1 MHTTPIYIKG
11 LAQIS
16 IQRPLCDDWMQ
27 NGVAHNEAY
36 VRADDPNFRDFLAP
50 LEARRMGRL
59 LKRAAVVAETALKE
73 GATTCP
79 DAIFSGTGLGCVEST
94 EKFLETLCREGEH
107 LLSPAHF
114 MQSTHNTISSLIAI
128 RTHCHGANTTFS
140 HKTFSFEQAL
150 HEAIMSLRLA
160 ECSNALVGG
169 YDEVTPSYYTLLRR
183 AGYVGHPQQVA
194 CSETAMAALIST
206 EREGAVARLDAF
218 QMGQATQ
225 EGESATRLKDYL
237 DNCGISPDDIDAVV
251 TGHNGVA
258 NNDARYAALCMA
270 CLPGIPQLPYNNCL
284 ERITP
289 FRRSLSMPPPGC
301 CNTAH
306 GRLACLAC
314 RPHARRNACSSLISQ
329 PMAAMP
335 LRCCQ
340 NDAYLSPTPKPN
352 L

>member
-1 MHTTPIYIKG
+1 MYQNHHMHTTPIYIKG

-50 LEARRMGRL
+50 LETRRMGRL

-94 EKFLETLCREGEH
+94 EKFLETLCREGEQ

-160 ECSNALVGG
+160 ECCNALVGG

-218 QMGQATQ
+218 QTGQATQ
-225 EGESATRLKDYL
+225 EGESATRLKDFL
-237 DNCGISPDDIDAVV
+237 DNCSISPDDIDAVV
-251 TGHNGVA
+251 TGHNGVTS
-258 NNDARYAALCMA
+258 NDAHYAALCMA
-270 CLPGIPQLPYNNCL
+270 CLPGIPQLPYKQLFGENYTVSALAFYAAARMLQHGVWPTCL
-284 ERITP
+284 SGLPATRPPQRLLIVN
-289 FRRSLSMPPPGC
+289 LSADGGFAF
-301 CNTAH
+301 TV
-306 GRLACLAC
+306 
-314 RPHARRNACSSLISQ
+314 
-329 PMAAMP
+329 
-335 LRCCQ
+335 
-340 NDAYLSPTPKPN
+340 LSK
-352 L
+352 

>member
-160 ECSNALVGG
+160 ECGNALVGG

-183 AGYVGHPQQVA
+183 AGYVGLPQQVA

-218 QMGQATQ
+218 QTGQATQ
-225 EGESATRLKDYL
+225 EGESATRLKGFL

-258 NNDARYAALCMA
+258 SNDARYAVLCMA
-270 CLPGIPQLPYNNCL
+270 CLPGIPQLPYKQLFGENYTVSALAFYAAARILQHGLWPTCL
-284 ERITP
+284 SGLPTTRPPQRLLIVN
-289 FRRSLSMPPPGC
+289 LSADGGYAF
-301 CNTAH
+301 TV
-306 GRLACLAC
+306 
-314 RPHARRNACSSLISQ
+314 
-329 PMAAMP
+329 
-335 LRCCQ
+335 
-340 NDAYLSPTPKPN
+340 LSE
-352 L
+352 

>member
-16 IQRPLCDDWMQ
+16 IQHPLCDDWMQ

-59 LKRAAVVAETALKE
+59 LKRAAVVAEMALKE
-73 GATTCP
+73 GATACP

-160 ECSNALVGG
+160 ECCNALVGG

-218 QMGQATQ
+218 QTGQATQ
-225 EGESATRLKDYL
+225 EGESATRLKDFL
-237 DNCGISPDDIDAVV
+237 DNCGISPDDLDAVV
-251 TGHNGVA
+251 TGHNGIA
-258 NNDARYAALCMA
+258 NNDTRYAALCMA
-270 CLPGIPQLPYNNCL
+270 CLPGIPQLPYKQLFGENYTVSALAFYAAARMLQHGAWPTCL
-284 ERITP
+284 SGLQATRPPQRLLIVN
-289 FRRSLSMPPPGC
+289 LSADGGYAF
-301 CNTAH
+301 TV
-306 GRLACLAC
+306 
-314 RPHARRNACSSLISQ
+314 
-329 PMAAMP
+329 
-335 LRCCQ
+335 
-340 NDAYLSPTPKPN
+340 LSK
-352 L
+352 

>member
-150 HEAIMSLRLA
+150 HEAIDVYKRQVLA
-160 ECSNALVGG
+160 SDG
-169 YDEVTPSYYTLLRR
+169 VTTNYT
-183 AGYVGHPQQVA
+183 
-194 CSETAMAALIST
+194 
-206 EREGAVARLDAF
+206 
-218 QMGQATQ
+218 
-225 EGESATRLKDYL
+225 
-237 DNCGISPDDIDAVV
+237 N
-251 TGHNGVA
+251 
-258 NNDARYAALCMA
+258 
-270 CLPGIPQLPYNNCL
+270 
-284 ERITP
+284 
-289 FRRSLSMPPPGC
+289 
-301 CNTAH
+301 
-306 GRLACLAC
+306 
-314 RPHARRNACSSLISQ
+314 
-329 PMAAMP
+329 
-335 LRCCQ
+335 
-340 NDAYLSPTPKPN
+340 
-352 L
+352 

>member
-73 GATTCP
+73 GATMCP
-79 DAIFSGTGLGCVEST
+79 NAIFSGTGLGCVEST

-160 ECSNALVGG
+160 ECCNALVGG

-206 EREGAVARLDAF
+206 EREGARCFSDGTGNAGRRERHAAEGF
-218 QMGQATQ
+218 SGQ
-225 EGESATRLKDYL
+225 
-237 DNCGISPDDIDAVV
+237 
-251 TGHNGVA
+251 
-258 NNDARYAALCMA
+258 
-270 CLPGIPQLPYNNCL
+270 
-284 ERITP
+284 
-289 FRRSLSMPPPGC
+289 
-301 CNTAH
+301 
-306 GRLACLAC
+306 
-314 RPHARRNACSSLISQ
+314 
-329 PMAAMP
+329 
-335 LRCCQ
+335 LRHF
-340 NDAYLSPTPKPN
+340 SR
-352 L
+352 

>member
-1 MHTTPIYIKG
+1 MYQNHHMHTTPIYIKG

-160 ECSNALVGG
+160 ECGNALVGG

-206 EREGAVARLDAF
+206 EREGAVAR
-218 QMGQATQ
+218 
-225 EGESATRLKDYL
+225 
-237 DNCGISPDDIDAVV
+237 
-251 TGHNGVA
+251 TGNAGRRKRH
-258 NNDARYAALCMA
+258 AAEEFSE
-270 CLPGIPQLPYNNCL
+270 QL
-284 ERITP
+284 RH
-289 FRRSLSMPPPGC
+289 FSR
-301 CNTAH
+301 
-306 GRLACLAC
+306 
-314 RPHARRNACSSLISQ
+314 
-329 PMAAMP
+329 
-335 LRCCQ
+335 
-340 NDAYLSPTPKPN
+340 
-352 L
+352 

>member
-1 MHTTPIYIKG
+1 MYQNHHMHTTPIYIKG

-114 MQSTHNTISSLIAI
+114 MQSTHNTIGSLIAI

-160 ECSNALVGG
+160 ECCNALVGG

-218 QMGQATQ
+218 QTGQATQ
-225 EGESATRLKDYL
+225 EGESATRLKDFL
-237 DNCGISPDDIDAVV
+237 NNCGISPDDIDAVV

-270 CLPGIPQLPYNNCL
+270 CLPRIPQLPYKQLFGENYTVSALAFYAAARMLQHGVWPTCL
-284 ERITP
+284 SGLPATRPPQRLLIVN
-289 FRRSLSMPPPGC
+289 LSADGGYAF
-301 CNTAH
+301 TV
-306 GRLACLAC
+306 
-314 RPHARRNACSSLISQ
+314 
-329 PMAAMP
+329 
-335 LRCCQ
+335 
-340 NDAYLSPTPKPN
+340 LSK
-352 L
+352 

>member
-1 MHTTPIYIKG
+1 MYQNHHMHTTPIYIKG

-16 IQRPLCDDWMQ
+16 IQRPLCDDWIQ

-59 LKRAAVVAETALKE
+59 LKRATVVAETALKE

-160 ECSNALVGG
+160 ECCNALVGG

-218 QMGQATQ
+218 QTGQATQ
-225 EGESATRLKDYL
+225 EGESATRLKDFL

-258 NNDARYAALCMA
+258 NNDARYATLCMT
-270 CLPGIPQLPYNNCL
+270 CLPGIPQLPYKQLFGENYTVSALAFYAAARMLQHGTWPTCL
-284 ERITP
+284 SGLPATRPPQRLLIVN
-289 FRRSLSMPPPGC
+289 LSADGGYAF
-301 CNTAH
+301 TV
-306 GRLACLAC
+306 
-314 RPHARRNACSSLISQ
+314 
-329 PMAAMP
+329 
-335 LRCCQ
+335 
-340 NDAYLSPTPKPN
+340 LSK
-352 L
+352 

>member
-1 MHTTPIYIKG
+1 MHMHTTPIYIKG

-73 GATTCP
+73 GATACP

-160 ECSNALVGG
+160 ECGNALVGG

-218 QMGQATQ
+218 QTGQATQ
-225 EGESATRLKDYL
+225 EGESATRLKDFL

-251 TGHNGVA
+251 TGHNG
-258 NNDARYAALCMA
+258 
-270 CLPGIPQLPYNNCL
+270 
-284 ERITP
+284 ITP

-306 GRLACLAC
+306 GRLVCLAC
-314 RPHARRNACSSLISQ
+314 QPHARRNACSSLISQ
-329 PMAAMP
+329 PTAAMP
-335 LRCCQ
+335 LRCCR

>member
-160 ECSNALVGG
+160 ECCNALVGG

-218 QMGQATQ
+218 QTGQATQ
-225 EGESATRLKDYL
+225 EGESATRLKDFL

-270 CLPGIPQLPYNNCL
+270 SLPGIPQLPYKQLFGENYTVSALAFYAAARMLQHGVWPTCL
-284 ERITP
+284 CGLPATRPPQRLLIVN
-289 FRRSLSMPPPGC
+289 LSVDGGYAF
-301 CNTAH
+301 TV
-306 GRLACLAC
+306 
-314 RPHARRNACSSLISQ
+314 
-329 PMAAMP
+329 
-335 LRCCQ
+335 
-340 NDAYLSPTPKPN
+340 LSK
-352 L
+352 

>member
-73 GATTCP
+73 GATACP
-79 DAIFSGTGLGCVEST
+79 DAIFTGTGLGCVEST
-94 EKFLETLCREGEH
+94 EKFLEALCREGEQ

-114 MQSTHNTISSLIAI
+114 MQSTHNTIGSLIAI

-150 HEAIMSLRLA
+150 HEAVMSLRLS
-160 ECSNALVGG
+160 ECHNALVGG

-183 AGYVGHPQQVA
+183 ASYVGHPQQVA
-194 CSETAMAALIST
+194 CSETAMAALIAT
-206 EREGAVARLDAF
+206 EAEGAVAQLDALRL
-218 QMGQATQ
+218 GQASQ
-225 EGESATRLKDYL
+225 DGEACQRLNEFL
-237 DNCGISPDDIDAVV
+237 DKGGIAVKDIDAVV
-251 TGHNGVA
+251 TGDNGVA
-258 NNDARYAALCMA
+258 ANDVLYASLCA
-270 CLPGIPQLPYNNCL
+270 TCLPGIPQLANKQLFGENYTVSAL
-284 ERITP
+284 AFYAAARILQHGAWP
-289 FRRSLSMPPPGC
+289 AALSALPATRPPK
-301 CNTAH
+301 
-306 GRLACLAC
+306 RL
-314 RPHARRNACSSLISQ
+314 LIV
-329 PMAAMP
+329 
-335 LRCCQ
+335 
-340 NDAYLSPTPKPN
+340 NLSADGGYAFTMLSK
-352 L
+352 

>member
-1 MHTTPIYIKG
+1 MYQNHHMHTTPIYIKG

-160 ECSNALVGG
+160 ECGNALVGG

-206 EREGAVARLDAF
+206 ETEREGAVARLDAF
-218 QMGQATQ
+218 QTGQATQ
-225 EGESATRLKDYL
+225 EGESATRLKRFL

-258 NNDARYAALCMA
+258 SNDARYAALCMA
-270 CLPGIPQLPYNNCL
+270 CLPGIPQLPYKQLFGENYTVSALAFYSAARMLQHGAWPTCL
-284 ERITP
+284 SGLPATRPPQRLLIVN
-289 FRRSLSMPPPGC
+289 LSADGGYAFTM
-301 CNTAH
+301 
-306 GRLACLAC
+306 
-314 RPHARRNACSSLISQ
+314 
-329 PMAAMP
+329 
-335 LRCCQ
+335 
-340 NDAYLSPTPKPN
+340 LSK
-352 L
+352 

>member
-1 MHTTPIYIKG
+1 MYQNHHMHTTPIYIKG

-36 VRADDPNFRDFLAP
+36 VRADDPNFRGFLAP

-73 GATTCP
+73 GTTTCP

-160 ECSNALVGG
+160 ECCNALVGG
-169 YDEVTPSYYTLLRR
+169 YDEVTTSYYTLLRR

-218 QMGQATQ
+218 QTGQATQ
-225 EGESATRLKDYL
+225 EGESATRLKDFL

-258 NNDARYAALCMA
+258 SNDGRYAALCMA
-270 CLPGIPQLPYNNCL
+270 CLPGIPQLPYKQLFGENYTVSALAFYVAARMLQHGAWPTCL
-284 ERITP
+284 SGLPATRPPQRLLIVN
-289 FRRSLSMPPPGC
+289 LSADGGYAF
-301 CNTAH
+301 TV
-306 GRLACLAC
+306 
-314 RPHARRNACSSLISQ
+314 
-329 PMAAMP
+329 
-335 LRCCQ
+335 
-340 NDAYLSPTPKPN
+340 LSK
-352 L
+352 

>member
-160 ECSNALVGG
+160 ECGNALVGG

-218 QMGQATQ
+218 QTGQATQ
-225 EGESATRLKDYL
+225 EGESATRLKDFL

-258 NNDARYAALCMA
+258 NNDARYATLCMT
-270 CLPGIPQLPYNNCL
+270 CLPGIPQLPYKQLFGENYTVSALAFYAAARMLQHSAWPTCL
-284 ERITP
+284 SGLPATCPPQRLLIVN
-289 FRRSLSMPPPGC
+289 LSADGGYAF
-301 CNTAH
+301 TV
-306 GRLACLAC
+306 
-314 RPHARRNACSSLISQ
+314 
-329 PMAAMP
+329 
-335 LRCCQ
+335 
-340 NDAYLSPTPKPN
+340 LSK
-352 L
+352 

>member
-1 MHTTPIYIKG
+1 MYQNHHMHTTPIYIKG

-27 NGVAHNEAY
+27 NGVTHNEAY

-114 MQSTHNTISSLIAI
+114 MQSTHNTIGSLIAI

-160 ECSNALVGG
+160 ECCNALVGG

-218 QMGQATQ
+218 QTGQATQ
-225 EGESATRLKDYL
+225 EGESATRLKDFL

-258 NNDARYAALCMA
+258 NNDARYATLCMT
-270 CLPGIPQLPYNNCL
+270 CLPGIPQLPYKQLFGENYTVSALAFYASARMLQHGAWPTCL
-284 ERITP
+284 SGLPATRPPQRLLIVN
-289 FRRSLSMPPPGC
+289 LSADGGYAF
-301 CNTAH
+301 TV
-306 GRLACLAC
+306 
-314 RPHARRNACSSLISQ
+314 
-329 PMAAMP
+329 
-335 LRCCQ
+335 
-340 NDAYLSPTPKPN
+340 LSK
-352 L
+352 

>member
-79 DAIFSGTGLGCVEST
+79 EAIFSGTGLGCVEST

-160 ECSNALVGG
+160 ECCNALVGG

-183 AGYVGHPQQVA
+183 AGYVGHPQQVV

-218 QMGQATQ
+218 QTGQATQ
-225 EGESATRLKDYL
+225 EGESATRLKRFL

-258 NNDARYAALCMA
+258 NNDAHYAALCMA
-270 CLPGIPQLPYNNCL
+270 CLPGIPQLPYKQLFGENYTVSALAFYAAARMLQHGAWPTCL
-284 ERITP
+284 SGLPATRPPQRLLIVN
-289 FRRSLSMPPPGC
+289 LSADGGYAF
-301 CNTAH
+301 TV
-306 GRLACLAC
+306 
-314 RPHARRNACSSLISQ
+314 
-329 PMAAMP
+329 
-335 LRCCQ
+335 
-340 NDAYLSPTPKPN
+340 LSK
-352 L
+352 

>member
-160 ECSNALVGG
+160 ECGNALVGG

-218 QMGQATQ
+218 QTGQATQ
-225 EGESATRLKDYL
+225 EGESATRLKDFL

-251 TGHNGVA
+251 TGHNGGA
-258 NNDARYAALCMA
+258 NNDAR
-270 CLPGIPQLPYNNCL
+270 
-284 ERITP
+284 
-289 FRRSLSMPPPGC
+289 
-301 CNTAH
+301 
-306 GRLACLAC
+306 
-314 RPHARRNACSSLISQ
+314 
-329 PMAAMP
+329 
-335 LRCCQ
+335 
-340 NDAYLSPTPKPN
+340 
-352 L
+352 